1 MAAETGLKKVRIAA
15 MNPVHDLAVLVAHDE
30 GLFLKEGLD
39 VEILK
44 TPGTGTLGGD
54 TQGLQKGVFDRA
66 MWSPFNSGEVDQ
78 YRMCEWGVMKRT
90 VEAVSSNQRPGKI
103 VALGA
108 AMSKMAIVTG
118 PNSNI
123 YEPEQLKN
131 TPVAVSTFNGSH
143 FTTLKMLEGFIRKD
157 EIQTTSGG
165 TMLERL
171 EAIKKGEVAAGNFYE
186 PWISMAQKQGF
197 RVIMESHST
206 RSEAA
211 GDQLDGPTLAA
222 MFRAEAVAAGMIN
235 SDTKRYTHYFI
246 DEVQGLLEPDDFQH
260 WRLLYAP
267 PVPYTRERFEDTYSW
282 MLGYPELVEAGSTY
296 EQVVDNRA
304 WE

>member
-1 MAAETGLKKVRIAA
+1 MATEARLKKVRIAA

-30 GLFLKEGLD
+30 GLFQKEGLD

-54 TQGLQKGVFDRA
+54 PQGLQKGVFDRA

-78 YRMCEWGVMKRT
+78 YRMCEWGVVKRT
-90 VEAVSSNQRPGKI
+90 VEAASSNQRAGKI

-118 PNSNI
+118 PGSNI

-143 FTTLKMLEGFIRKD
+143 FTTLKMLEGFVKKE

-186 PWISMAQKQGF
+186 PWISVAQKQGF
-197 RVIMESHST
+197 RVIMESHTT

-211 GDQLDGPTLAA
+211 GEQLDGPTLAA
-222 MFRAEAVAAGMIN
+222 MFRAEAVAARMIN
-235 SDTKRYTHYFI
+235 ADTKRYTHYFV

-267 PVPYTRERFEDTYSW
+267 PVPYTRERFEDTYNW
-282 MLGYPELVEAGSTY
+282 MLGYPDLVEPGSTY
-296 EQVVDNRA
+296 EQVADNRA

>member
-1 MAAETGLKKVRIAA
+1 MATEAGLKKVRIAA

-30 GLFLKEGLD
+30 GLFQKEGLD

-44 TPGTGTLGGD
+44 TPGTGTLSGD

-78 YRMCEWGVMKRT
+78 YRMCEWGVVKRT
-90 VEAVSSNQRPGKI
+90 VEAASSNQRTGKI

-118 PNSNI
+118 PNSSI

-143 FTTLKMLEGFIRKD
+143 FTTLKMLEGFIKKE

-171 EAIKKGEVAAGNFYE
+171 EAIKKGEVAAG
-186 PWISMAQKQGF
+186 
-197 RVIMESHST
+197 
-206 RSEAA
+206 
-211 GDQLDGPTLAA
+211 
-222 MFRAEAVAAGMIN
+222 MIN
-235 SDTKRYTHYFI
+235 ADTKRYARYFI
-246 DEVQGLLEPDDFQH
+246 DEVQGLLDINDFQH

-282 MLGYPELVEAGSTY
+282 MLGYPELVEPGASY

-304 WE
+304 WES

>member
-1 MAAETGLKKVRIAA
+1 V
-15 MNPVHDLAVLVAHDE
+15 V
-30 GLFLKEGLD
+30 
-39 VEILK
+39 
-44 TPGTGTLGGD
+44 
-54 TQGLQKGVFDRA
+54 
-66 MWSPFNSGEVDQ
+66 
-78 YRMCEWGVMKRT
+78 KRT

-157 EIQTTSGG
+157 EIQITSGG

-211 GDQLDGPTLAA
+211 GEQLDGPTLAA
-222 MFRAEAVAAGMIN
+222 MFRAEAVAAGRIN
-235 SDTKRYTHYFI
+235 ADTKSYTHYFV
-246 DEVQGLLEPDDFQH
+246 DEIRGLLEPDDFQH

-267 PVPYTRERFEDTYSW
+267 PVPYTRERFEDTYNW
-282 MLGYPELVEAGSTY
+282 MLGYPGIVEPGSTY

>member
-78 YRMCEWGVMKRT
+78 YRMCEWGVVKRT

-131 TPVAVSTFNGSH
+131 TAVAVSTFNGSH

-211 GDQLDGPTLAA
+211 GEQLDGPTLAA

-235 SDTKRYTHYFI
+235 ADTKSYTHYFV
-246 DEVQGLLEPDDFQH
+246 DEIRGLLEPDDFQH

-267 PVPYTRERFEDTYSW
+267 PVRYTRERFEDTYNW
-282 MLGYPELVEAGSTY
+282 MLGYPGIVEPGSTY

>member
-1 MAAETGLKKVRIAA
+1 MTSETSLKKVRIAA

-30 GLFLKEGLD
+30 GLFQKEGLD

-44 TPGTGTLGGD
+44 TPGTGTLSGD

-78 YRMCEWGVMKRT
+78 YRMCEWGVVKRT
-90 VEAVSSNQRPGKI
+90 VEAASSNQRTGKI

-143 FTTLKMLEGFIRKD
+143 FTALKMLEGFIKKE

-186 PWISMAQKQGF
+186 PWISVAQKQGF

-211 GDQLDGPTLAA
+211 GEQLDGPTLAA
-222 MFRAEAVAAGMIN
+222 MFRAEAVAAEMIN

-246 DEVQGLLEPDDFQH
+246 EEVQELLEPDDFQH

-267 PVPYTRERFEDTYSW
+267 PVPYTRERFEDTYNW
-282 MLGYPELVEAGSTY
+282 MLGYPELVKAGATY